1 MKTAKPLL
9 LIDVD
14 GVLNPF
20 DMEPADALA
29 NGFESYR
36 ITVADG
42 RTFTVRLNK
51 LHGRWLTS
59 LAADFE
65 LVWATTW
72 AAEANTLIGPKIGLG
87 PLPFIAPVRR
97 GLYRQEKTAPVRA
110 YVRGRPFAWID
121 DSFERE
127 TVDWIRRR
135 DPTRQF
141 SLLLRPDVGVGLTAE
156 HVKVLR
162 GFAANLRGANKAVGG
177 A

>member
-20 DMEPADALA
+20 DMEPAAA
-29 NGFESYR
+29 VAGGFDSYR

-51 LHGRWLTS
+51 DHGRWLRS
-59 LAADFE
+59 LADDFE

-72 AAEANTLIGPKIGLG
+72 AHEANTLIGPKIGLG
-87 PLPFIAPVRR
+87 PLPVIAPVRR
-97 GLYRQEKTAPVRA
+97 GLYRVEKLEPVRA

-121 DSFERE
+121 DSFEYGVRE
-127 TVDWIRRR
+127 WVARR
-135 DPTRQF
+135 DSARSF
-141 SLLLRPDVGVGLTAE
+141 SLLISPRSEVGLTHE
-156 HVKVLR
+156 HIETLR
-162 GFAANLRGANKAVGG
+162 AFAAKLRHQVGG